1 MQIYALN
8 APKYVWRLGYDLT
21 CWGAYPFPQTSSRNG
36 GILLRAGRKG
46 EGAYFKGRRMGVE
59 GGEREKKGRGRESP
73 PKVKMS
79 RINSGQCRIQ
89 R

>member
-1 MQIYALN
+1 LAAGLR
-8 APKYVWRLGYDLT
+8 PDLLGELMRS
-21 CWGAYPFPQTSSRNG
+21 PQTSSRNG

-73 PKVKMS
+73 KV
-79 RINSGQCRIQ
+79 
-89 R
+89 